1 MVDSCRTPPAVTSI
15 ILLAA
20 GVAAGDSTLAEV
32 LQTAA
37 RDVVVNG
44 DSLTNDTMPSMA
56 VLADGTTWIAWH
68 AYADRRDRVL
78 ARRVGADGLG
88 PVHSIS
94 RQGAIHDSPILVA
107 CGDDGAWVFWAAQRD
122 DRWCVLGRRLDGGQ
136 RQPAVVL
143 SDEQTDAMM
152 PAAVSLGDG
161 RLVLA
166 WSAYAGETCVGV
178 QPLGCKADRLKPG
191 LQHRRFQIWSRV
203 LEDGSW
209 KAPVAISPPDHHSYR
224 PALAA
229 TSDGVT
235 WIVWDSYQ
243 DGNYIVEGRSLIPE
257 LGPVERISPA
267 GAYAITPTALA
278 TRHGVCV
285 AWLGLEDVIAGAGVV
300 SQMHTLRM
308 AIRGEQG
315 WRLAVDAEGSSV
327 AATLTHGIM
336 VKIEP
341 KPEWK
346 LGYMGRCRVPMLLE
360 ADDAVWLLWDR
371 KRNPPGHPALSDGEL
386 VGRPWR
392 NGTWDEPVVL
402 HQKLV
407 DYHVA
412 TNPTVH
418 NNKFFFLASQLPRQ
432 RRRIYHRVVGDL
444 TVHTPFRQDEW
455 IGWRPVKLPLPEEHS
470 RRHEIMLADKTYRLF
485 WADLHNHSTF
495 TCDAEGELDELLH
508 YARDRARLHVVTMT
522 ANDDIFDDPLTEAEY
537 ARTTFLARCITR
549 EGGLLALPGYEWTA
563 HLPRSKDI
571 APDDPRGYDFLLRG
585 KLGYANNH
593 RSVIYPLSGGPL
605 LRHTEVRNDIRHLQA
620 AVEAAG
626 GVALPQ
632 HTYWTPTHHS
642 TEPCAE
648 VTSAW
653 GIYIEQSRG
662 RFHQL
667 LNQGY
672 RYGFMGLSDSH
683 RRNPGLGGALTGIY
697 AEDLTDKSILDAIRE
712 RRVFAT
718 NGSRII
724 LDSRAGD
731 AFMGTEVRSPDG
743 SITITLNVTG
753 TKPLVDVTLIRDG
766 KEVKTFDG
774 DGKRRLRLVFKDE
787 ALPKG
792 THWYYWR
799 VAQEGQSPLYR
810 GNAKAARGHLAWSS
824 PHWVIAE

>member
-1 MVDSCRTPPAVTSI
+1 MGALMLMVVARAHADDKRQD
-15 ILLAA
+15 AA
-20 GVAAGDSTLAEV
+20 SNGAKARDAAGDVSQADI
-32 LQTAA
+32 LQTAPK
-37 RDVVVNG
+37 DVVING
-44 DSLTNDTMPSMA
+44 ASVTNDTMPSMA

-78 ARRVGADGLG
+78 ARCVGPDGLG

-94 RQGAIHDSPILVA
+94 QQGAVHDAPVLVA
-107 CGDDGAWVFWAAQRD
+107 CVDDGVWVFWSAQRED
-122 DRWCVLGRRLDGGQ
+122 GWRVLGRRLDGGQ
-136 RQPAVVL
+136 WQPAVVL
-143 SDEQTDAMM
+143 SDERTDAMM

-166 WSAYAGETCVGV
+166 WSAYQDG
-178 QPLGCKADRLKPG
+178 
-191 LQHRRFQIWSRV
+191 RFRIWSRKF
-203 LEDGSW
+203 EDGVW
-209 KAPVAISPPDHHSYR
+209 EDPVAISSSDLHSYR
-224 PALAA
+224 PALAV
-229 TSDGVT
+229 TSNGVV

-243 DGNYIVEGRSLIPE
+243 DGNYIVEGRSLLPE
-257 LGPVERISPA
+257 LGSVERISPA

-278 TRHGVCV
+278 TRQGVCV
-285 AWLGLEDVIAGAGVV
+285 AWLGLEDVMAGAGVV
-300 SQMHTLRM
+300 SQIHTLRM
-308 AIRGEQG
+308 AVRDKQG
-315 WRLAVDAEGSSV
+315 WQLAVDAEGSSV

-392 NGTWDEPVVL
+392 NGTWGQPVVL

-412 TNPTVH
+412 TNPIVH
-418 NNKFFFLASQLPRQ
+418 NNKFFLLASQLPRH
-432 RRRIYHRVVGDL
+432 RRRIYHRLVADL
-444 TVHTPFRQDEW
+444 TKHGPFGQAEW
-455 IGWRPVKLPLPEEHS
+455 MGWRPVKLPLPEEQTQ
-470 RRHEIMLADKTYRLF
+470 RHEIVLADKTYRLL

-508 YARDRARLHVVTMT
+508 YARDRARLDVVTMT
-522 ANDDIFDDPLTEAEY
+522 DNDDIFDDPLTEAEY
-537 ARTTFLARCITR
+537 AQTTFLARCITR

-571 APDDPRGYDFLLRG
+571 APDDPRGYDFLSRG

-605 LRHTEVRNDIRHLQA
+605 LRHTEVRNDIRQLQA

-642 TEPCAE
+642 TESCAE
-648 VTSAW
+648 VTTAW

-683 RRNPGLGGALTGIY
+683 RRNPGIAGALTGIY
-697 AEDLTDKSILDAIRE
+697 AEELTDKSILEAIRK

-724 LDSRAGD
+724 LDSRAD
-731 AFMGTEVRSPDG
+731 NAFMGTEVHSSDG
-743 SITITLNVTG
+743 SITITLDVIG
-753 TKPLVDVTLIRDG
+753 TKPLIQVTLIRDG
-766 KEVKTFDG
+766 TEVKKFDG
-774 DGKRRLRLVFKDE
+774 DGKERLRLVFNDE

-824 PHWVIAE
+824 PHWVIIE

>member
-1 MVDSCRTPPAVTSI
+1 MLVSSQQNVLAIAIVM
-15 ILLAA
+15 LFAA
-20 GVAAGDSTLAEV
+20 GGAADDVSLVNV
-32 LQTAA
+32 LETAP

-44 DSLTNDTMPSMA
+44 DSVTNDTMPSMA
-56 VLADGTTWIAWH
+56 ALADGTTWIAWH
-68 AYADRRDRVL
+68 AYSDRRDQVL
-78 ARRVGADGLG
+78 ARRVGPDGVG
-88 PVHSIS
+88 SVHSIS
-94 RQGAIHDSPILVA
+94 QQGTIHDAPVLVA
-107 CGDDGAWVFWAAQRD
+107 CGDAGVWAFWSAQRG
-122 DRWCVLGRRLDGGQ
+122 DRWCVLGRRLEGDQ
-136 RQPAVVL
+136 WQPAVVL
-143 SDEQTDAMM
+143 SDEQADAMM

-166 WSAYAGETCVGV
+166 WSAYQDG
-178 QPLGCKADRLKPG
+178 
-191 LQHRRFQIWSRV
+191 RFRIRCRV
-203 LEDGSW
+203 LDRDSW
-209 KAPVAISPPDHHSYR
+209 KATFTGSSPDHHSYR

-229 TSDGVT
+229 TSNGVT

-243 DGNYIVEGRSLIPE
+243 DGNYIVEGRPLLPE

-285 AWLGLEDVIAGAGVV
+285 AWLGLEDVTAGAGVV

-308 AIRGEQG
+308 AIRDEQG
-315 WRLAVDAEGSSV
+315 WQPAVDAEGSSV

-346 LGYMGRCRVPMLLE
+346 LGYMGRCRTPMLLE
-360 ADDAVWLLWDR
+360 ADDVVWLLWDR

-392 NGTWDEPVVL
+392 DGTWGRQVVL
-402 HQKLV
+402 HQNLV

-412 TNPTVH
+412 TNPVAH
-418 NNKFFFLASQLPRQ
+418 GGKFFLLASQLPRE
-432 RRRIYHRVVGDL
+432 RRRIYHRLVGDL
-444 TVHTPFRQDEW
+444 SEHTPFRQDEW
-455 IGWRPVKLPLPEEHS
+455 TGWRLVKLPLPEEHPQ
-470 RRHEIMLADKTYRLF
+470 RHEIVLADKTYRLF

-508 YARDRARLHVVTMT
+508 YARDRARLDVVTIT
-522 ANDDIFDDPLTEAEY
+522 DNDDIFDDPLTEAEY
-537 ARTTFLARCITR
+537 ARTTFLAQCITR

-571 APDDPRGYDFLLRG
+571 APDDPRGYDFLSRG

-605 LRHTEVRNDIRHLQA
+605 LRHTEVQNDIRRLQA
-620 AVEAAG
+620 AAEAAG
-626 GVALPQ
+626 GLVLPQ
-632 HTYWTPTHHS
+632 HASWTPTRHA
-642 TEPCAE
+642 TESCAE

-697 AEDLTDKSILDAIRE
+697 AEDLTDKSILDAIRA

-724 LDSRAGD
+724 LDSRAGE
-731 AFMGTEVRSPDG
+731 AFMGTDVRSPDG
-743 SITITLNVTG
+743 AVTIALDVMG
-753 TKPLVDVTLIRDG
+753 TRPLVQVTLVRDG

-774 DGKRRLRLVFKDE
+774 KSDRRLRVVFEDQ
-787 ALPKG
+787 ALSKG

-810 GNAKAARGHLAWSS
+810 GNAKVARGHLAWSS
-824 PHWVIAE
+824 PHWVVVE